1 MKNWGDIV
9 VPYKSKGSLIK
20 RKQKTKNK
28 QTFFYFFLHAS
39 ELQDSSSDVAPDVS
53 PSDISEPTGSVWQSN
68 APGHPRTIE
77 RCIAITNALAH
88 AEHFRQLL
96 EGLAVIASRY
106 LEARIERM
114 QDPSKVRR
122 GCVVGQRSGV
132 KLHQSR
138 NIFEAY
144 EHVSP
149 DPCDQADLR
158 KLKIFDSVGGRAY
171 RDESFS
177 AAANAGEIDA
187 FEPP

>member
-1 MKNWGDIV
+1 MKN
-9 VPYKSKGSLIK
+9 K
-20 RKQKTKNK
+20 KTKNK

-39 ELQDSSSDVAPDVS
+39 ELLESPSDVVSDVS

-77 RCIAITNALAH
+77 RCIDALTH
-88 AEHFRQLL
+88 AEYFRQLL
-96 EGLAVIASRY
+96 EGLAVITSRY

-138 NIFEAY
+138 NIFEANEY
-144 EHVSP
+144 VSP

-158 KLKIFDSVGGRAY
+158 ELKIFDSVGRRAY